1 MQFAEPAEGS
11 TIDWQAKMKNGVLK
25 NSLCYHQH
33 LSVA

>member
-25 NSLCYHQH
+25 NSLRYQH
-33 LSVA
+33 LSVT